1 MDYQNTGNDY
11 QITEMIVVS
20 DNLCRFSVL
29 LGCHPLAWRHAG
41 DGLEVAVHSKKLCP
55 NDLQKSKIV
64 YCDNRNLQKNSLV
77 E

>member
-29 LGCHPLAWRHAG
+29 LGCHPLAWRHAS
-41 DGLEVAVHSKKLCP
+41 DGLEVAEEGCLGGEP
-55 NDLQKSKIV
+55 
-64 YCDNRNLQKNSLV
+64 
-77 E
+77 